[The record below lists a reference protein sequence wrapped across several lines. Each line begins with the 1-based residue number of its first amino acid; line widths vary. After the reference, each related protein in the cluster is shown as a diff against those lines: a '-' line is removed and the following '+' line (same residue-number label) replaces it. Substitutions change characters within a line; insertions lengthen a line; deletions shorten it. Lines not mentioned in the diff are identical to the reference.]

1 MNNNNI
7 LNIYEDYYS
16 FREENKDIF
25 NKLIKRNSVVIKRFS
40 SVISVV
46 DYLYYNSKVSK
57 LTEDEEYIFSSG
69 FYYIVDEI
77 EYIKIMLHE
86 LNNDYNEFERL
97 APTINL
103 LLYIND
109 VRQEIN
115 DIKDSSFKKKEK
127 DVIELEEKVQA
138 LLRERK
144 IADENYYGAINE
156 LTYEIFDL
164 NEIEL
169 NTVNSIFYEIALEYN
184 IIDEDDDNN
193 IYNEEILKR
202 IEGR

>member
-1 MNNNNI
+1 MENNK
-7 LNIYEDYYS
+7 LSIYEDYYN
-16 FREENKDIF
+16 FRMENKDLF
-25 NKLIKRNSVVIKRFS
+25 NDLIRRNSIIIKRFS
-40 SVISVV
+40 IVISVV
-46 DYLYYNSKVSK
+46 DYLYYNSKVQK
-57 LTEDEEYIFSSG
+57 LTEDEDYIFSCG
-69 FYYIVDEI
+69 FDYIVDEI

-86 LNNDYNEFERL
+86 LNNNLDEVERL

-109 VRQEIN
+109 IRHEIN
-115 DIKDSSFKKKEK
+115 DIKDINIKKKEK
-127 DVIELEEKVQA
+127 DVIELEEKIQG

-169 NTVNSIFYEIALEYN
+169 NTINSIFYEIALEYKL
-184 IIDEDDDNN
+184 IDENEDEN

-202 IEGR
+202 IEK

>member
-7 LNIYEDYYS
+7 LSIYEDYYS
-16 FREENKDIF
+16 FREENKEII
-25 NKLIKRNSVVIKRFS
+25 NELIKRNSIVIKRFS

-57 LTEDEEYIFSSG
+57 LSEDEEYIFSSG
-69 FYYIVDEI
+69 FDYIVDEI

-86 LNNDYNEFERL
+86 LNNDYNEFEKL

-115 DIKDSSFKKKEK
+115 DIKNVSFKTKEK
-127 DVIELEEKVQA
+127 DVIELEEKVQG

-164 NEIEL
+164 NDIEL
-169 NTVNSIFYEIALEYN
+169 NTVNSIFYEIALKYN
-184 IIDEDDDNN
+184 IIDEDEENN

-202 IEGR
+202 IEK

>member
-25 NKLIKRNSVVIKRFS
+25 NELIKRNSVVIKRFS

-69 FYYIVDEI
+69 FDYIVDEI

-86 LNNDYNEFERL
+86 LNNDCNEFERL

-115 DIKDSSFKKKEK
+115 DIKNSSFKKKEK

>member
-25 NKLIKRNSVVIKRFS
+25 NELIKRNSVVIKRFS

-69 FYYIVDEI
+69 FDYIVDEI

>member
-1 MNNNNI
+1 MNNNI

-16 FREENKDIF
+16 FREENKKIF
-25 NKLIKRNSVVIKRFS
+25 NELIKRNSIVIKRFS

-69 FYYIVDEI
+69 FDYIVDEI

-86 LNNDYNEFERL
+86 LNNDFNEFEKL

-115 DIKDSSFKKKEK
+115 DIKDKKFKVKEK
-127 DVIELEEKVQA
+127 DVIELEEKVQT

-164 NEIEL
+164 NDIEL

-184 IIDEDDDNN
+184 IIDEDEDNN

-202 IEGR
+202 IEN

>member
-25 NKLIKRNSVVIKRFS
+25 NELIKRNSVVIKRFS

-69 FYYIVDEI
+69 FDYIVDEI

-115 DIKDSSFKKKEK
+115 DIKNSSFKKKEK

>member
-1 MNNNNI
+1 MNNNI
-7 LNIYEDYYS
+7 LSIYEDYYS

-25 NKLIKRNSVVIKRFS
+25 NELIKRNSVVIKRFS

-57 LTEDEEYIFSSG
+57 LSEDEEYIFSSG
-69 FYYIVDEI
+69 FDYIVDEI

-115 DIKDSSFKKKEK
+115 DIKNSSFKKKEK

>member
-1 MNNNNI
+1 MDNK
-7 LNIYEDYYS
+7 LSIYEDYYN
-16 FREENKDIF
+16 FRMENKDLF
-25 NKLIKRNSVVIKRFS
+25 NDLIRRNSIIIKRFS
-40 SVISVV
+40 IVISVV
-46 DYLYYNSKVSK
+46 DYLYYNSKVQK
-57 LTEDEEYIFSSG
+57 LTEDEDYIFSCG
-69 FYYIVDEI
+69 FDYIVDEI

-86 LNNDYNEFERL
+86 LNNNLDEVERL

-109 VRQEIN
+109 IRHEIN
-115 DIKDSSFKKKEK
+115 DIKDINIKKKEK
-127 DVIELEEKVQA
+127 DVIELEEKIQG

-169 NTVNSIFYEIALEYN
+169 NTINSIFYEIALEYKL
-184 IIDEDDDNN
+184 IDENEDEN

-202 IEGR
+202 IEK